1 MCAHNPLPFFK
12 QSKVAVTNQLLGSHI
27 HLELHGH
34 FPGQSF
40 ILINDS
46 GCNEMIQQ
54 MAFSVHLASSVL
66 DMKLRETVINKI
78 YTLYKLQFLI
88 NGKPKPGACTQLL
101 PTIQRLGRIWEFRQK
116 RTYFRKDTKIAHLN
130 K

>member
-88 NGKPKPGACTQLL
+88 NGKPEARSMHTASPNNSKAGP
-101 PTIQRLGRIWEFRQK
+101 
-116 RTYFRKDTKIAHLN
+116 HLEISA
-130 K
+130 KEDIL